1 MIRPITVLG
10 LAAAL
15 VLPGA
20 ALAGGDRHVHYTWAP
35 VTHVEPVTRDVR
47 VTTPREECWDERV
60 TYVEEPERNRAGL
73 VVGGI
78 IGGIAGNQ
86 IGGGDGR
93 RVATVAGTILGAG
106 IGDEL
111 ANRDRHAR
119 VHDRWETRCEV
130 VEEVHWES
138 RTIGYDVH
146 YRYDGEEYVV
156 RTDRRPGDRVRLRV
170 GVTPEL

>member
-1 MIRPITVLG
+1 MVLM
-10 LAAAL
+10 
-15 VLPGA
+15 A
-20 ALAGGDRHVHYTWAP
+20 ALALPAAAVARGDGHVHYTWAP

-60 TYVEEPERNRAGL
+60 TRVEQPRRDRTGL
-73 VVGGI
+73 IVGGI
-78 IGGIAGNQ
+78 IGGVVGNQ

-111 ANRDRHAR
+111 GNRGRHPR
-119 VHDRWETRCEV
+119 VHEQWETRCEV
-130 VEEVHWES
+130 VEEVHWET
-138 RTIGYDVH
+138 RTIGYDVY
-146 YRYDGEEYVV
+146 YRYAGEEYTI
-156 RTDRRPGDRVRLRV
+156 RTDHHPGDRVRLRV